1 VRLQGDGGQAV
12 LRRDPQQAVTASH
25 QTRSRYAASLTLV
38 AALALLTGC
47 SVFKKKEVRTCPRV
61 EIVEG
66 LNRLIKFGDGPGRDP
81 SDILYAARINDARS
95 ECHYDESGVNVDMT
109 VSIVG
114 ERGRGGAKL
123 PGGDVTYFVAITDA
137 QRNIVA
143 KQTFTSRLAFSSKGM
158 AQLDDELEQRIPLKK
173 IGAPLDPVPSAQ
185 DHTIILGFQ
194 LTAEEIDYNEKQ
206 NKN

>member
-1 VRLQGDGGQAV
+1 
-12 LRRDPQQAVTASH
+12 VTASH

-95 ECHYDESGVNVDMT
+95 ECDHDGQVRQKQCAIYAARRNTRAPRT
-109 VSIVG
+109 VGPSN
-114 ERGRGGAKL
+114 RPSSCRRN
-123 PGGDVTYFVAITDA
+123 A
-137 QRNIVA
+137 QST
-143 KQTFTSRLAFSSKGM
+143 KWHRL
-158 AQLDDELEQRIPLKK
+158 
-173 IGAPLDPVPSAQ
+173 VSARRS
-185 DHTIILGFQ
+185 
-194 LTAEEIDYNEKQ
+194 
-206 NKN
+206 

>member
-12 LRRDPQQAVTASH
+12 LRRDPQQAVTARRH
-25 QTRSRYAASLTLV
+25 RRLRRVASVALV
-38 AALALLTGC
+38 AALAVLAGC
-47 SVFKKKEVRTCPRV
+47 SVFKKKETRSCPRV

-66 LNRLIKFGDGPGRDP
+66 LSRLVKFTDGPGRDP
-81 SDILYAARINDARS
+81 SDVLYAARIIDAPSNCR
-95 ECHYDESGVNVDMT
+95 YDEAGVDVQMT

-114 ERGRGGAKL
+114 ERGRAGAKL
-123 PGGDVTYFVAITDA
+123 PGGDVTYFVAITDG
-137 QRNIVA
+137 QRNIIA
-143 KQTFTSRLAFSSKGM
+143 KQDFTSRLAFSSKGV

-173 IGAPLDPVPSAQ
+173 LGAPLDPIPSAQ
-185 DHTIILGFQ
+185 DHAIIVGFQ